1 MASTQPKIR
10 FINPPTLHKA
20 PGYSHLAEVQSGR
33 MIYVSGQVAL
43 DPAGNVVGRGDF
55 LAQARQVFENL
66 KAALAA
72 AGTGFENVAKIN
84 IYATAAFDG
93 TLLPAFREIRDSY
106 VNVKNPP
113 ASTFVIVHRLVREEF
128 LLEIEAVA
136 VVPE

>member
-1 MASTQPKIR
+1 MASTQSKIR
-10 FINPPTLHKA
+10 FVNPPTLHA
-20 PGYSHLAEVQSGR
+20 PRGYSHLAEVQNGR
-33 MIYVSGQVAL
+33 ILYISGQVAL
-43 DPAGNVVGRGDF
+43 DLSGNVVGRGDF

-66 KAALAA
+66 KAALTA

-84 IYATAAFDG
+84 IYATAGFDE
-93 TLLPAFREIRDSY
+93 TQLPAFRELRDSY